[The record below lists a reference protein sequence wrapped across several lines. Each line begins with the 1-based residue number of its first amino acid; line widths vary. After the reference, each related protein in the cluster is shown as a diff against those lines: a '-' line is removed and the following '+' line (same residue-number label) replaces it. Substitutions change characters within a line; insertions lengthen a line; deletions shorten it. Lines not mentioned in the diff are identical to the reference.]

1 MDKRVSI
8 IVWCYSFLIVVYF
21 VASIVN
27 VKKDKRLYYVSTSL
41 SVGVSFSDKKNAA
54 VTTFHSRHRDYERL
68 FSNMIGDYLD
78 EKYMIEVTLV
88 KRNISNNNLNLSLS
102 IEWDNQMQEALSMKD
117 AILLMENHCH
127 EQLSNVRFAKRILE
141 FCENSNE
148 KLPVISIQGTAEI

>member
-27 VKKDKRLYYVSTSL
+27 VKKNKRLYYASTL
-41 SVGVSFSDKKNAA
+41 SVNISFNDKENAA
-54 VTTFHSRHRDYERL
+54 VTAFYARHRDYEQL
-68 FSNMIGDYLD
+68 FSNVIGDYLD
-78 EKYMIEVTLV
+78 KKYMVEVTLV
-88 KRNISNNNLNLSLS
+88 KRNISNNNLKLSLS
-102 IEWDNQMQEALSMKD
+102 VEWYNQIQEALSMKD